1 MRKTVD
7 RRRFVAGSTCLT
19 ASLLGA
25 AGRARGNS
33 YPSRPIRVVV
43 TDPAGAAVDVITQI
57 FTERLAALLGQP
69 LVVENRP
76 GATGL
81 IAGQATVNSAADGYT
96 LLAAAASTFT
106 VLPVQ
111 NEKPGMSV
119 YRELVP
125 VAFFGQLPQIVAV
138 SSQTDIRTLPQLIA
152 AAQKEPG
159 KIICGTNGSGTL
171 PNFTAQRIV
180 NEIKVPMTIV
190 PYTTGGTSQVMAD
203 ILGGRVHVAVS
214 SLSALQG
221 LVQSGH
227 LRVVAVASPSRLPNF
242 PEWPTVAETVPG
254 FTAMGWSALLAPA
267 RTPAPVLAV
276 LNEKMR
282 VIGQE
287 PAVVRRLQELGTY
300 PIPMTLAEISGFIA
314 AEQKIWWP
322 IVKAAM

>member
-1 MRKTVD
+1 MRMTMD
-7 RRRFVAGSTCLT
+7 RRRFVFGSMCFAGG
-19 ASLLGA
+19 LGA
-25 AGRARGNS
+25 AAAAADT
-33 YPSRPIRVVV
+33 YPSRPIKVVV
-43 TDPAGAAVDVITQI
+43 TDPAGAAVDVITRI
-57 FTERLAALLGQP
+57 FTERLSVLLGQP
-69 LVVENRP
+69 LIVENRA

-81 IAGQATVNSAADGYT
+81 IAAQTTVNSAPDGYT

-106 VLPVQ
+106 VMPVQ
-111 NEKPGMSV
+111 NEKAGMGV

-138 SSQTDIRTLPQLIA
+138 SAQTDIRSLAQLIA

-159 KIICGTNGSGTL
+159 RIICGTNGSGTL
-171 PNFTAQRIV
+171 PHLTAQRIV
-180 NEIKVPMTIV
+180 NEAKAPMTIV
-190 PYTTGGTSQVMAD
+190 PYTTGGTSAVLSD

-227 LRVVAVASPSRLPNF
+227 LRVVAVASRTRLPNF
-242 PEWPTVAETVPG
+242 PDWPTAMETVPG

-267 RTPAPVLAV
+267 RTPQPVLKV
-276 LNEKMR
+276 LNDNMR
-282 VIGQE
+282 AIGQE

-300 PIPMTLAEISGFIA
+300 PIPMTLAEIAEFIA
-314 AEQKIWWP
+314 AEQMIWWP